1 LRAVWI
7 TALLASVCAHAA
19 VAHTCATVPSHPREN
34 DKKYAAKRLAGD
46 KAFREAKYQRALSE
60 YLGSLSYQD
69 EAGAAEAYFRLGE
82 THALLGDSEKAY
94 SCILESGPGKVPA
107 NRILATGFTEP
118 KARDAAQILLD
129 TIQQNTPRYPFGTF
143 PEYLALAAIFR
154 RNGLIAQAQ
163 AAETEGRINRE
174 AANAWEAALAK
185 SGPQAT
191 LAAADR
197 AAMEVY
203 EREDRPQTAE
213 ILRAQAAGEPPRL
226 RRKHSFW
233 RLLVTANL

>member
-7 TALLASVCAHAA
+7 AALFQSICAYAA
-19 VAHTCATVPSHPREN
+19 AAHTCAPVPSHPRES
-34 DKKYAAKRLAGD
+34 DKKYAAKRVAGD
-46 KAFREAKYQRALSE
+46 KAFREGKYQRALGE

-69 EAGAAEAYFRLGE
+69 ETGAVEAYFRLGE
-82 THALLGDSEKAY
+82 THTMLGDFDKAY
-94 SCILESGPGKVPA
+94 ACILESGPGKIPA
-107 NRILATGFTEP
+107 NRILATGFTERN
-118 KARDAAQILLD
+118 ARDAAQILLD

-154 RNGLIAQAQ
+154 QNGLIAQAE

-174 AANAWEAALAK
+174 AAVAWEAALAH
-185 SGPQAT
+185 SGPQPS

-203 EREDRPQTAE
+203 EREHRPQTAE
-213 ILRAQAAGEPPRL
+213 ILRAQAADEPPLL